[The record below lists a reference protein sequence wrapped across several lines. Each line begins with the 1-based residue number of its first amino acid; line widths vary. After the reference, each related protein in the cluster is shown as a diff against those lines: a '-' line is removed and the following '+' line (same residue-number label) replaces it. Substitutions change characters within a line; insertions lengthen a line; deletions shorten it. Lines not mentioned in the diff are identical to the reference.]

1 MVFEYIFVDDCCHG
15 VCVSVCEGKSELLC
29 YVLFVAVVA
38 PRVQVLVPR
47 RDTAMLRSVNLL
59 GSSGETQW

>member
-1 MVFEYIFVDDCCHG
+1 MIAVMVCACL
-15 VCVSVCEGKSELLC
+15 CVRERVSC
-29 YVLFVAVVA
+29 YVSCVLFVAVVA

-47 RDTAMLRSVNLL
+47 RNIAMLRSVNLL